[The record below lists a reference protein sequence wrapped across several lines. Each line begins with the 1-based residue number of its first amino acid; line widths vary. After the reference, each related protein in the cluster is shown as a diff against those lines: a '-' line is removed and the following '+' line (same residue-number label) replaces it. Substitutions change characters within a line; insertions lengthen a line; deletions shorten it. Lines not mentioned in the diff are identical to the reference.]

1 MTPLMVGLFG
11 LIGGVGLLGVRL
23 GLPGVCIGL
32 PELIVPGTAAEGVVP
47 EPAGAMVAPD
57 DGDAVCATKG
67 IATIEINGR
76 KTDSFFMRESRS
88 QLD

>member
-1 MTPLMVGLFG
+1 MVGLFG

-32 PELIVPGTAAEGVVP
+32 PGLSVPGTPAEGVVP

-57 DGDAVCATKG
+57 DGDAFCATRG
-67 IATIEINGR
+67 IATMEMNDR
-76 KTDSFFMRESRS
+76 KTTSFFISQSRS